1 MLWLIK
7 HLATQL
13 WRNITFEVEAS
24 KSRVEGYGRTGPTA
38 QAVGDTNSAMKNDA
52 ITKSQRSNLES
63 SYNFLSKD
71 FGHGAER
78 NIRRM
83 ELKYVL
89 IDSELYLWTV
99 EYLFFKCLDSNQA
112 KVAMRKDHEGISGIR
127 QSAPKMK

>member
-1 MLWLIK
+1 MDEPVRPVD
-7 HLATQL
+7 A
-13 WRNITFEVEAS
+13 
-24 KSRVEGYGRTGPTA
+24 TGPTAQAGLTA

-83 ELKYVL
+83 KLEYCL
-89 IDSELYLWTV
+89 IHTELYL
-99 EYLFFKCLDSNQA
+99 
-112 KVAMRKDHEGISGIR
+112 
-127 QSAPKMK
+127 